1 MHHGDPMATTSIRL
15 DQELV
20 EKATIIG
27 KALNRTTPKQIE
39 HWAKIGEMMED
50 NPDLPY
56 EFVRQ
61 AIIAKAEREAGKLEV
76 YDFG

>member
-1 MHHGDPMATTSIRL
+1 MSSASVRL
-15 DQELV
+15 DQELL
-20 EKATIIG
+20 ERATIMA

-39 HWAKIGEMMED
+39 HWAKIGEIMED

-61 AIIAKAEREAGKLEV
+61 AIIAKAEKEAGKLET

>member
-1 MHHGDPMATTSIRL
+1 MSSTSIRL
-15 DQELV
+15 DQELLQR
-20 EKATIIG
+20 ATIMA

-39 HWAKIGEMMED
+39 HWAKIGEIMED

-56 EFVRQ
+56 KFVRQ
-61 AIIAKAEREAGKLEV
+61 AIIAKAEKEAGKLEA

>member
-1 MHHGDPMATTSIRL
+1 MATNSVRL
-15 DQELV
+15 DEELV
-20 EKATIIG
+20 QKASIIA

-50 NPDLPY
+50 NADLPY

-61 AIIAKAEREAGKLEV
+61 AIIAQAEREAGKLET

>member
-1 MHHGDPMATTSIRL
+1 MATASIRL
-15 DQELV
+15 NEELV
-20 EKATIIG
+20 EKASIIG

-56 EFVRQ
+56 EFVKQ
-61 AIIAKAEREAGKLEV
+61 AIIAKAEKEAGKLEA

>member
-1 MHHGDPMATTSIRL
+1 MASNSIRL
-15 DQELV
+15 DQNLI
-20 EKATIIG
+20 EKATIIA
-27 KALNRTTPKQIE
+27 KALDRTTPKQIE

-61 AIIAKAEREAGKLEV
+61 AIIAKAEREAGKLEA

>member
-1 MHHGDPMATTSIRL
+1 MATASIRL
-15 DQELV
+15 NQDLV
-20 EKATIIG
+20 EKATIMA
-27 KALNRTTPKQIE
+27 KALNRTPPKQIE

-61 AIIAKAEREAGKLEV
+61 AIIAKAEKEAGKLED
-76 YDFG
+76 YTFG